1 MACSSL
7 LAEAERDADLL
18 GDFPA
23 RGVLAIQE
31 ELEYQ
36 RFDLRFGQTELRK
49 LVGGDR
55 HEFAVP
61 AHCGSSGD
69 SAAMSACA
77 VPGESGS
84 ESVARSCKPPA
95 AGSVRGNKA
104 SDRIALLAGAFPVP
118 ASTCK
123 MAANCVRRLW
133 RRRSLSGGVEVMAMG
148 CAGTCSSF
156 KSTSA
161 NRPTQG
167 NSLER
172 QRSINGGVLIR
183 MPYARC
189 ADNLAD
195 FCPGTPDMLQVAFQ
209 RLCRDN
215 PHVHRHEMRARTHSR
230 RPIRSVKR
238 QSGTVLQ
245 SCAVRVLLPT

>member
-1 MACSSL
+1 MPICWAISRPVAFWRLNRNLRISDSTSVS
-7 LAEAERDADLL
+7 ERRSFENSP
-18 GDFPA
+18 G
-23 RGVLAIQE
+23 AIG
-31 ELEYQ
+31 
-36 RFDLRFGQTELRK
+36 RNS
-49 LVGGDR
+49 
-55 HEFAVP
+55 P
-61 AHCGSSGD
+61 SWHCGSRGD
-69 SAAMSACA
+69 GAAMSACA

-84 ESVARSCKPPA
+84 EWSLVREPPA
-95 AGSVRGNKA
+95 AGGVRGNKA
-104 SDRIALLAGAFPVP
+104 SAAASPCLPGPSTVP

-123 MAANCVRRLW
+123 MAANCVSRLW

-189 ADNLAD
+189 A
-195 FCPGTPDMLQVAFQ
+195 TIS
-209 RLCRDN
+209 
-215 PHVHRHEMRARTHSR
+215 RTSAGHSR
-230 RPIRSVKR
+230 HAASRLPAALPRQPSRPP
-238 QSGTVLQ
+238 
-245 SCAVRVLLPT
+245 A